1 MPSTTAPAT
10 IFELKAEARRLAQG
24 LQGLNISLAH
34 SQVLDLIGRVHG
46 HRDWRELV
54 GVLSRKDLQLTRYKE
69 PMTAK
74 NFLTLLEWTMRCHG
88 FLESDLDELVYEH
101 AAPADASDINNSGI
115 FKQLEFLLE
124 QLGSELKLLETL
136 REELSG
142 FDFEDAGVLAR
153 ATLPGTT
160 HVVQF
165 DALPWFLHA
174 SEEQA
179 AALIVELKAA
189 PGPSKGPRAREL
201 LRWSAEHGRDICVGR
216 DDTERLQAFLA
227 KLPSADT
234 PVAVSVN
241 RERTKRFQL
250 MYYRQSPETVEAPP
264 AQTLED

>member
-24 LQGLNISLAH
+24 LQELNISLAH
-34 SQVLDLIGRVHG
+34 SQMLDLIGRVHG

-69 PMTAK
+69 PLSAK
-74 NFLTLLEWTMRCHG
+74 SFLTLLEWTLRCHG
-88 FLESDLDELVYEH
+88 FLESDLDELVHEH
-101 AAPADASDINNSGI
+101 AAPVQASAVNNNGI

-136 REELSG
+136 RDALSG
-142 FDFEDAGVLAR
+142 FDFEAAGVLAR

-179 AALIVELKAA
+179 AALVVELKSSV
-189 PGPSKGPRAREL
+189 GPSTGPMAQEL

-227 KLPSADT
+227 KLPSADSS
-234 PVAVSVN
+234 VAVSVN
-241 RERTKRFQL
+241 RERTKRFQR
-250 MYYRQSPETVEAPP
+250 MYYRQAPEAVEAQP
-264 AQTLED
+264 AQAQED